1 MMQFVKYKT
10 PIWTVYHY
18 TSKENAQKILQ
29 EKTVRSGHDGFCFF
43 AESLADARLLF
54 KELMETPVSYIDDQL
69 TVQRRIPQKAEDY
82 VILRIETQND

>member
-10 PIWTVYHY
+10 PIRTVYHY
-18 TSKENAQKILQ
+18 TSKKNAQKILQ

-54 KELMETPVSYIDDQL
+54 K
-69 TVQRRIPQKAEDY
+69 
-82 VILRIETQND
+82 